1 MTTEDKVP
9 STPKR
14 AQAKWHSET
23 AQTTL
28 DILDTSRK
36 GLTEKSVSARRAVYG
51 KNELPTAKT
60 PSFFL
65 RIFNQLRSPLTLV
78 LVGAFFLT
86 LFFKEYLDAIVI
98 AIALAI
104 AVGVGILQE
113 GRASK
118 AFAKLT
124 ESQDEHA
131 QVRRE
136 GVRYQLAAR
145 DLVPGDIVHVEAGM
159 QVPADI
165 RLLLQKNFSV
175 NEASLTGEWLAVTK
189 QLDVLPIGIA
199 LAERSNMAY
208 KGTYAASGYATGVV
222 VETGTKTAI
231 GSLASELQMI
241 HSDETPLQREVR
253 KLSVYMLYIILTV
266 ITILFGIGVMQGQS
280 VEEMLLISIAMAVA
294 SVPEGLPAALTIIL
308 AVGMEALLKRGGLV
322 KNLLAA
328 ETLGSTTYVLT
339 DKTGTLTYGRMSVA
353 GILQGG
359 RTISFDDSAMKEEIS
374 VDLVETALFASN
386 AYYDQK
392 QKVVQGDPVEAAI
405 YKLADHLELV
415 SDGSS
420 WQDNRSDYVPFSSE
434 ARFAAGIHSVSGV
447 YQLCVNGAPSTL
459 LAAATRYIAADGSVK
474 PLTESALTEIR
485 DAIAGETKAGSRL
498 IAVAKKNVLFQDL
511 PENSDTLMSD
521 LIFQGLLILNDPV
534 RTDVKEAIKGVESA
548 GARILLVTGDNAETA
563 RTIAGQAG
571 ITITN
576 DRVIT
581 GTEIEE
587 MSSPELLSAI
597 KAGVTVFARVLPQQK
612 LRLTNILQREGEI
625 VAMTGDGINDALALQ
640 KANIGVAVGS
650 GTEVAKEAA
659 DLVLVDDSFSVIY
672 AAIEEG
678 RRIVSNIKKVVGY
691 LLSTAMS
698 EVVLI
703 GAALLTGGA
712 APLTAAQILWSNI
725 VEEGF
730 MGAAF
735 AFEKGDKDAMKRRPQ
750 DIHKEGVLSRDMF
763 LFMAFSI
770 LVLSSLSLALYF
782 YLRLILQVPFEELRS
797 AMFLSISI
805 DSIFMAFAFRSLTTP
820 IWKIPLRSNL
830 FFSGATVFNVVLLVI
845 VLSVPALREILSYQP
860 LPLYDI
866 VLVFGVSL
874 ASLATIEVA
883 KWLFFER
890 KDKMVK

>member
-1 MTTEDKVP
+1 MSEVKVP
-9 STPKR
+9 ATPKR

-28 DILDTSRK
+28 DILDSSHQ
-36 GLTEKSVSARRAVYG
+36 GLAEKTVTARRAVYG
-51 KNELPTAKT
+51 ENALPTASP
-60 PSFFL
+60 PSL
-65 RIFNQLRSPLTLV
+65 LKRIFEQLRSPLTLV

-86 LFFKEYLDAIVI
+86 LFFEEYVDAVVI
-98 AIALAI
+98 AIALII

-124 ESQDEHA
+124 ESQNELA
-131 QVRRE
+131 QVTRE
-136 GVRYQLAAR
+136 GVRYELAAR
-145 DLVPGDIVHVEAGM
+145 ELVPGDIVYIEAGM
-159 QVPADI
+159 QIPADV
-165 RLLLQKNFSV
+165 RLLKVKNFTV
-175 NEASLTGEWLAVTK
+175 NEAALTGEWLAVSK
-189 QLDVLPIGIA
+189 QLDVVPIGIA

-208 KGTYAASGYATGVV
+208 KGTYAAAGYATGVV
-222 VETGTKTAI
+222 VETGTRTAI
-231 GSLASELQMI
+231 GSLATELQMI

-253 KLSVYMLYIILTV
+253 RLSVYMLYIILTV

-280 VEEMLLISIAMAVA
+280 VEEMLLISIAIAVA

-328 ETLGSTTYVLT
+328 ETLGSTTFVLT
-339 DKTGTLTYGRMSVA
+339 DKTGTLTYGRMSVS

-359 RTISFDDSAMKEEIS
+359 RSINFEDSAMKEEIS
-374 VDLVETALFASN
+374 TDMVETALYASN

-392 QKVVQGDPVEAAI
+392 QKTVHGDAVEAAV
-405 YKLADHLELV
+405 YKLADHLDLV
-415 SDGSS
+415 SDSTS
-420 WQDNRSDYVPFSSE
+420 WQDARTDYVPFSSE
-434 ARFAAGIHSVSGV
+434 TRFAAGIRKSGDS
-447 YQLCVNGAPSTL
+447 YRLCVNGAPSTL
-459 LAAATRYIAADGSVK
+459 LAAATHYIDAAGSTK
-474 PLTESALTEIR
+474 PLTESIREEIQE
-485 DAIAGETKAGSRL
+485 AIAGETMTGSRL
-498 IAVAKKNVLFQDL
+498 IAVAKRDVLFHDL
-511 PENSDTLMSD
+511 PEQTKDIMSD
-521 LIFQGLLILNDPV
+521 LVFQGLLVMNDPV
-534 RTDVKEAIKGVESA
+534 RTDVKEAIAGVESA

-563 RTIAGQAG
+563 RTIARQAG

-576 DRVIT
+576 DRVIR

-612 LRLTNILQREGEI
+612 LRLTNILQREGEV

-659 DLVLVDDSFSVIY
+659 DLVLVDDSFAVIY

-735 AFEKGDKDAMKRRPQ
+735 AFEKGDKDAMRRRPQ
-750 DIHKEGVLSRDMF
+750 DIHKEGILSRDMF
-763 LFMAFSI
+763 LFMAFGI
-770 LVLSSLSLALYF
+770 FTLSSLSLALYF
-782 YLRLILQVPFEELRS
+782 YLRLVLQAPFEELRS

-820 IWKIPLRSNL
+820 IWKIPLTTNK
-830 FFSGATVFNVVLLVI
+830 FFMGATVFNIVLLFI
-845 VLSVPALREILSYQP
+845 VLSVPAFRDILSYQP
-860 LPLYDI
+860 LPLLDI

-874 ASLATIEVA
+874 ASLVVIEIG

-890 KDKMVK
+890 RDKVVE